1 MGIQQ
6 LLLIGLSIIVVGITV
21 YISYNLV
28 IYYLQTSNREQL
40 ITQLN
45 NLCIAAQQYYK
56 KPKEQGGGGGS
67 FAGWNIPQQFLKT
80 EDGIFRAVVRDDKIN
95 FNAIGNHI
103 GLDNKNEVCVDAV
116 VNSKEI
122 KIIVVN

>member
-6 LLLIGLSIIVVGITV
+6 LLLIVLSIIAVGVAV

-40 ITQLN
+40 VIQLK

-67 FAGWNIPQQFLKT
+67 FEGWHIPKQFSKT
-80 EDGIFRAVVRDDKIN
+80 DDGIFRAVIKNDKIN
-95 FNAIGNHI
+95 LHAIGTQI
-103 GLDNKNEVCVDAV
+103 GLDNKNEVCVDAT

-122 KIIVVN
+122 QIIVVN

>member
-6 LLLIGLSIIVVGITV
+6 LFLIVISIIVVGITV

-28 IYYLQTSNREQL
+28 IYYLQTSNRDQL

-45 NLCIAAQQYYK
+45 DLCVSAQQYYK
-56 KPKEQGGGGGS
+56 KTKEQGGGGGS
-67 FAGWNIPQQFLKT
+67 FTGWSIPQQFLNT
-80 EDGIFRAVVRDDKIN
+80 EDGIFRAVVRDEKIN
-95 FNAIGNHI
+95 LNAVGNHI

-116 VNSKEI
+116 VNAKEI

>member
-6 LLLIGLSIIVVGITV
+6 LLLIVLSIIVVGITV
-21 YISYNLV
+21 YISYYLV

-45 NLCIAAQQYYK
+45 NLCTAAQQYYK
-56 KPKEQGGGGGS
+56 KPREQGGGGGS
-67 FAGWNIPQQFLKT
+67 FTGWNIPRQFLKT

-95 FNAIGNHI
+95 FNAIGTHI